1 MESVRSSGATVTDET
16 SALRRIGGQVFLV
29 DNHEWNFK
37 VTYPRDVAMAEF
49 ILQSRA
55 AASLT

>member
-1 MESVRSSGATVTDET
+1 
-16 SALRRIGGQVFLV
+16 VFLV
-29 DNHEWNFK
+29 ENADWNFK
-37 VTYPRDVAMAEF
+37 VTYPRDVTVAEF